1 MTSSA
6 NAEGTAAWAADRIA
20 LQDVMLRYAAGVDER
35 DFEMYASCFD
45 ANVEVVGFG
54 ANTYQG
60 RDAWVAY
67 VKRALEQYG
76 PTQHML
82 GPQLATVNGD
92 RAHCRTDVQALHYLK
107 DPAGQILVLWATY
120 RSDMQRTASGWKI
133 VRHEL
138 VARGT
143 RQS

>member
-1 MTSSA
+1 
-6 NAEGTAAWAADRIA
+6 
-20 LQDVMLRYAAGVDER
+20 
-35 DFEMYASCFD
+35 
-45 ANVEVVGFG
+45 
-54 ANTYQG
+54 
-60 RDAWVAY
+60 
-67 VKRALEQYG
+67 
-76 PTQHML
+76 ML

-120 RSDMQRTASGWKI
+120 RSDMQRTANGWKI